1 MDAVTTRIVVLY
13 LDYPGKLSENLSE
26 GTSLVVQGLRLH
38 IFNARDLGSIPDQGT
53 RSHMQ
58 QLSLHAATT
67 DPTCCKKIED
77 PMCTAKTRLS

>member
-38 IFNARDLGSIPDQGT
+38 IPSTRELDSVPGQGT
-53 RSHMQ
+53 GSRMP
-58 QLSLHAATT
+58 QLKGL
-67 DPTCCKKIED
+67 TCLSED
-77 PMCTAKTRLS
+77 